1 MGHDMGLRH
10 KGTTWAHNMGRGTR
24 SRHGRVALLTNSAHL
39 FSFLRTAILRASGK
53 LSTSPSKT
61 GHVGTRGVGESPTT
75 ALICA
80 CHESLRLLPS
90 KHEESCPSEQ
100 NHRRS
105 RHGTQMRVF
114 PQRGRECRIATQN
127 EMRRARPRRPRI
139 ISSAGLLEQSVTP
152 GEDSPH
158 STFDVPALPPLD
170 LRGAYIGDDSWL
182 RPPVEPS

>member
-1 MGHDMGLRH
+1 MFDAATRRWLICLPLARSPIWNGIV
-10 KGTTWAHNMGRGTR
+10 GRSSYWRLGQSR
-24 SRHGRVALLTNSAHL
+24 SSSSMSGASVVVS
-39 FSFLRTAILRASGK
+39 SSPSRAPMRS

-139 ISSAGLLEQSVTP
+139 ISSAGLLEQPVTP
-152 GEDSPH
+152 RRGL
-158 STFDVPALPPLD
+158 ST
-170 LRGAYIGDDSWL
+170 
-182 RPPVEPS
+182 